1 MPQPQP
7 KAEPAARLRL
17 ALTGLECSPSAVGL
31 LTRAAER
38 LDARSGVQ
46 GTGSQSVNGEPMDR
60 SECKGCLW
68 IDLDE
73 RIEESQKSRIESQT
87 VVVGLSLTMLF
98 ADCP

>member
-1 MPQPQP
+1 M
-7 KAEPAARLRL
+7 KAKYR
-17 ALTGLECSPSAVGL
+17 SYVYKKS
-31 LTRAAER
+31 R

-73 RIEESQKSRIESQT
+73 RIRRVTFPSEGDKVPAAGGVWTILEVQNFAKNGALQVIIHSQFL
-87 VVVGLSLTMLF
+87 V
-98 ADCP
+98 